1 MITTSRFLI
10 LFSLMLVFA
19 CKTPD
24 IAKVEKLVP
33 TDKTLTESTVNVNTI
48 KGHIYFL
55 ASDEM
60 AGRDTPSNELNIAA
74 RYLATTLERYGV
86 KKIPGADSYLQP
98 VPMKKITPATSGTIK
113 VDNTSFKLA
122 EDFLLLSGEDVD
134 VEGEIVFLNHGTEE
148 DFANGNAKDK
158 IVVTLA
164 GYEGQSNPQEW
175 FFAGREKQKRGE
187 KFGVKAMI
195 EIYSNAQLPW
205 SFLLQFLNQPRTI
218 VDDKDPD
225 EQKNKTPYL
234 WVNAGDPAA
243 IAVLKKGQGSR
254 GKIQVSGLKEEKVQT
269 YNVVGMVE
277 GTDPAVKDEYVIYSA
292 HYDHVG
298 IGAPDAQGDTIYN
311 GARDNA
317 VGSVTVLSA
326 AENISKHPTRR
337 SAQFIFFTG
346 EEKGLLGSAYYAN
359 NPMLPLDKAIYCFN
373 SDNAGYNDTSR
384 VTIIG
389 LTRTLAQPLIEK
401 ACSSFG
407 LDAKEDAVP
416 EQGLFDRSDNV
427 NFAVKGVPAPTFSM
441 GITAFD
447 EAINRYYHQAA
458 DGPETL
464 DYEYLEK
471 FFKSY
476 VYACRLIGNTT
487 QSVFWIPG
495 DKYYEAGKELYNK
508 P

>member
-1 MITTSRFLI
+1 MISLFRFLLAVSVLT
-10 LFSLMLVFA
+10 LFS
-19 CKTPD
+19 CKTQD
-24 IAKVEKLVP
+24 LAKVQKIIP
-33 TDKTLTESTVNVNTI
+33 TDKNLTEASVNVNTI

-55 ASDEM
+55 ASDEL
-60 AGRDTPSNELNIAA
+60 AGRDTPSPELNIAA
-74 RYLATTLERYGV
+74 RYLATTMERYGV
-86 KKIPGADSYLQP
+86 KKVPGADSYLQK
-98 VPMKKITPATSGTIK
+98 VPMKKVTPATSGKIK
-113 VDNTSFKLA
+113 AGTQTFNLPS
-122 EDFLLLSGEDVD
+122 DFLLLSGEDMD
-134 VEGEIVFLNHGTEE
+134 IKGEILFLQHGTEA
-148 DFANGNAKDK
+148 DFESASVKDK
-158 IVVTLA
+158 IIITLA

-175 FFAGREKQKRGE
+175 FYAAREKRERG
-187 KFGVKAMI
+187 KKYGVKAMA

-205 SFLLQFLNQPRTI
+205 SFLLQFFNQPRTM
-218 VDDKDPD
+218 VDDGEAEDKGIPFM
-225 EQKNKTPYL
+225 

-243 IAVLKKGQGSR
+243 IAELKKNGSQGS
-254 GKIQVSGLKEEKVQT
+254 IMVSGSKEEFVDT

-277 GTDPAVKDEYVIYSA
+277 GSDPAVKDEYVIYSA

-298 IGAPDAQGDTIYN
+298 IGAADAAGDTIYN

-326 AENISKHPTRR
+326 AENISKNPTRR
-337 SAQFIFFTG
+337 SALFIFFTG
-346 EEKGLLGSAYYAN
+346 EEKGLLGSAYYADH
-359 NPMLPLDKAIYCFN
+359 PMMPLDKAIYCFN

-401 ACSSFG
+401 ACATFG

-427 NFAVKGVPAPTFSM
+427 NFAAKGVPAPTFSL

-447 EAINRYYHQAA
+447 KEVNRYYHQAA

-476 VYACRLIGNTT
+476 VYACRLIGNTD
-487 QSVFWIPG
+487 QSVFWKEG
-495 DKYYEAGKELYNK
+495 DKYYQAGKELYGK
-508 P
+508 